1 MSLAGLAQPQ
11 AAPHNRVAAL
21 GRLGLRYGAS
31 SAGPLAVSAAH
42 FLASFIFLRNLP
54 AAEFGLFSFAI
65 VAVSFCMSMSGSL
78 VALPVTN
85 NLTEGKPGANAVCFK
100 FNWAMCA
107 AFAALLFAALFFS
120 HAPLQAAL
128 LLGLFAALFA
138 FRWFGRCYAYVE
150 KRMAAAIASDFLYSA
165 ILVGGLALLVLTR
178 AVSFRSGSLM
188 LVLAAAASLV
198 PFGGAFF
205 RAQIAALGSA
215 RLWDYGAVF
224 RDLTRWSLLG
234 VVLTEITVNAHAYLV
249 TFIAGPGAFA
259 LLALGM
265 LLMRPAALVQSALP
279 DMERPAMARAIAA
292 RDGAKLSRTVRDFTF
307 GLGAVW
313 LATIILSAVLLL
325 YFPQLLLKKGYDL
338 HAVAQ
343 VAGLSAAIM
352 LVRTFRTPRAILL
365 QAAGQF
371 KPLARIAAESAI
383 VSLGATLALLFA
395 FGPVASL
402 GGILMGD
409 LVILVRV
416 RLLADGW
423 RRSHV

>member
-1 MSLAGLAQPQ
+1 MSLAGLAASP
-11 AAPHNRVAAL
+11 AAPSSRMAAL

-31 SAGPLAVSAAH
+31 SAGPVAISAAH
-42 FLASFIFLRNLP
+42 FLASFIFLRNLT

-65 VAVSFCMSMSGSL
+65 VAVSFCMSMTGAL
-78 VALPVTN
+78 VALPVTA
-85 NLTEGKPGANAVCFK
+85 NLTNGSAGANPVCFK

-107 AFAALLFAALFFS
+107 AFAIVLFAALSFS
-120 HAPLQAAL
+120 HAPLHAAL

-138 FRWFGRCYAYVE
+138 FRWFARCYAYVE

-165 ILVGGLALLVLTR
+165 VLVGGLALLALSHNVTFDL
-178 AVSFRSGSLM
+178 GSLM
-188 LVLAAAASLV
+188 LALAAAVSLL
-198 PFGGAFF
+198 PFGRRFF
-205 RAQIAALGSA
+205 HVQINALRTA
-215 RLWDYGAVF
+215 RLAAYGTVF

-234 VVLTEITVNAHAYLV
+234 VVLTEMTVNAHAYLV

-292 RDGAKLSRTVRDFTF
+292 RDRARFNRTLRDFHF
-307 GLGAVW
+307 GLSAVW
-313 LATIILSAVLLL
+313 LATIILSAVLLFR
-325 YFPQLLLKKGYDL
+325 FPQLLLKKGYDL

-343 VAGLSAAIM
+343 VAGISAAIM
-352 LVRTFRTPRAILL
+352 LVRTFRTPPAILL
-365 QAAGQF
+365 QAAGEF
-371 KPLARIAAESAI
+371 KKLARIAGESAI

-409 LVILVRV
+409 LVILARV
-416 RLLADGW
+416 RLLANSW
-423 RRSHV
+423 RREHV